1 MVCKDAPFG
10 DFCDISPMEHGG
22 TTGWEDTRTASS
34 MSEDTLP
41 EVDCRGSGFFTRGD
55 LYCAADS
62 KYVWHC
68 RNNENCN
75 TVKPLDSKVPSWK
88 MWETWE
94 LISARPSKTVNTNS
108 SGFEEPSESFLKNS
122 FAQMPLE
129 EEFTLLIEPMVLPV
143 SLADFRKIFVDIEGH
158 FFFDEGLRQAGHTL
172 LETTSW
178 QSFNEEDGHS

>member
-1 MVCKDAPFG
+1 MICKDAPFG

-34 MSEDTLP
+34 SKEALP
-41 EVDCRGSGFFTRGD
+41 EVDCRESGYFTRGD
-55 LYCAADS
+55 LYCAAGS

-75 TVKPLDSKVPSWK
+75 SLKPLDSKVAPWK

-94 LISARPSKTVNTNS
+94 LISARPTDTVHRNSK
-108 SGFEEPSESFLKNS
+108 GFEEPSESFLKNS

-129 EEFTLLIEPMVLPV
+129 EGFTLLIEPMVLPV
-143 SLADFRKIFVDIEGH
+143 SLVDFRRIFVADDAPY
-158 FFFDEGLRQAGHTL
+158 FFDELLKLNGHTI
-172 LETTSW
+172 LEK
-178 QSFNEEDGHS
+178 E